1 MKLFLNTLVVAAVA
15 GFASGAF
22 AGFSDDFESYGDGT
36 TIWGETGASGAR
48 WNSSGYNQSTN
59 QTAPSMVRSGT
70 GVGGSQGLSSAVG
83 AQGSANIPVG
93 AHAINGHLT
102 VQIDYNVSGAAGDV
116 AFALGTAKTWN
127 EGGTGSEM
135 DFAGFRSRHI
145 SDFSFENMNG
155 GVHDFANIDNTGI
168 IGSHNGDHM
177 AANRPFNAQS
187 QGWMQAKVVVTPTKA
202 GIFQRDI
209 DDGTGEALTDWH
221 GGYWDTENGGC
232 GITCFGNPGNKSFFW
247 ADSAKRTDSVVVN
260 LLSQGS
266 GSNTDSL
273 YDNLVV
279 TPEPAS
285 LGLLGVGAL
294 MMLRRRRA

>member
-1 MKLFLNTLVVAAVA
+1 MKMFLNAMVVIAVA

-36 TIWGETGASGAR
+36 NIWGQQGPQAR

-59 QTAPSMVRSGT
+59 QTAPSQVRSGT

-102 VQIDYNVSGAAGDV
+102 VQVDYNVSGAAGDV
-116 AFALGTAKTWN
+116 AFSLGTASTWN
-127 EGGTGSEM
+127 EGNTSDM
-135 DFAGFRSRHI
+135 DFFGFRSRHI
-145 SDFSFENMNG
+145 SDFSLENMNG
-155 GVHDFANIDNTGI
+155 SVHDFANIDNTGI
-168 IGSHNGDHM
+168 IGTHDGTHM
-177 AANRPFNAQS
+177 AENRPFNAQS

-209 DDGTGEALTDWH
+209 DDATGAPLTDWH

-232 GITCFGNPGNKSFFW
+232 GITCFGNPGNTSYFW
-247 ADSAKRTDSVVVN
+247 ADAAHRTDSVVVN